1 MTDPISHAVESLAK
15 RQKEQSPEESLSFLA
30 AVRAG
35 RVVALLAHPDPN
47 TLLRNAAMA
56 GAAYGADALAIV
68 LEGVIPLVPAN
79 PVTGEP
85 WGRGEAET
93 VWFEH
98 DGVARGW
105 VTETILISVGGRDGD
120 TVDQAVPFRPT
131 SDSIE
136 WAAEP
141 TQINSPIGG
150 LLVKQL
156 EHPAVDAARVPDP
169 GDGFAGDP
177 ENGPFY
183 DAAVGRQVLDIGFT
197 RTVGRELFPDGMAML
212 LVATDAEAEALID
225 DGLPSWQVEV
235 SGE

>member
-1 MTDPISHAVESLAK
+1 M
-15 RQKEQSPEESLSFLA
+15 
-30 AVRAG
+30 
-35 RVVALLAHPDPN
+35 VARLAHPDPN

-56 GAAYGADALAIV
+56 GAAYGAEALAVV
-68 LEGVIPLVPAN
+68 LEGVIPLVPTN

-93 VWFEH
+93 AWLEH

-105 VTETILISVGGRDGD
+105 VTETLLISVGGRDGD
-120 TVDQAVPFRPT
+120 AVDQALPFRPT
-131 SDSIE
+131 TGAIE

-141 TQINSPIGG
+141 TPINSPIGG

-169 GDGFAGDP
+169 GDSFAGDP

-183 DAAVGRQVLDIGFT
+183 DPAVGRQVLDIGFT

-212 LVATDAEAEALID
+212 LVASSEEADALISE
-225 DGLPSWQVEV
+225 GLPSWQCAIHPE
-235 SGE
+235 